1 MYIGEEE
8 LQDQQ
13 VEQVQEAEAG
23 QLQEEQ
29 LQPVV
34 VVGVVG
40 WEAVERR
47 LSEN

>member
-1 MYIGEEE
+1 MYIGEQE

-34 VVGVVG
+34 VGVVG